1 VRGSPGLPKVG
12 TKAVTNREPSPAR
25 AAKVGTKV
33 PPTKVPTYT
42 EMDRGMK
49 EEDESPYLPDR
60 QVGEPNPYI
69 QSSRIDLAIQSIIG
83 HIVPICAR

>member
-1 VRGSPGLPKVG
+1 
-12 TKAVTNREPSPAR
+12 
-25 AAKVGTKV
+25 
-33 PPTKVPTYT
+33 
-42 EMDRGMK
+42 MK